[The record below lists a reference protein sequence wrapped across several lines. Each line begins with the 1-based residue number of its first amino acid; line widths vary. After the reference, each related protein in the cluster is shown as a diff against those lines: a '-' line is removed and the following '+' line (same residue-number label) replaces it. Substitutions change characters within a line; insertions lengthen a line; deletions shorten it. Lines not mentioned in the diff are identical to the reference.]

1 MTKEYDLVII
11 GGGTGGYVAA
21 IRASQLGMKTA
32 VVEKTK
38 LGGTCLHSGCIPS
51 KTLLRSAEVFRTI
64 KNSEQYGITT
74 SRIQFDFLK
83 VQERKNQIIEKLHT
97 GIKQLMKK
105 GNIDIYYGFARILGP
120 SIFSPLP
127 GTISV
132 EMNDGRENEMLIPKY
147 VLIATGSQPQSLP
160 GLDIDGINIISSDE
174 ALQLDMLPTSIL
186 IIGGGV
192 IGVEWASM
200 LADFGVDVTIVE
212 SRPRLLPGEDE
223 EVSRELTRIFEQK
236 GIRIL
241 TNTKVLPE
249 SLKINKHT
257 TIQVEKNGEKFT
269 IDTEKILV
277 SVGRSANIHQ
287 IGLENTNIEVMG
299 NRIQV
304 NPFYQ
309 TKEPHMY
316 AIGDCIGGLQLAHV
330 AIKEGIIAVEHMAG
344 LNPEPIDQM
353 DVPKCIYSNP
363 EIASI
368 GFTEEEA
375 KKQGLSIKVGKFPFK
390 GIGKAHIFGETN
402 GFVKMIVNKENDDLL
417 GVHIIGPHATELIS
431 EASLA
436 KIFDAAGWEISHTI
450 HPHPTLS
457 EILVEASLNAEGK
470 TLHG

>member
-1 MTKEYDLVII
+1 
-11 GGGTGGYVAA
+11 
-21 IRASQLGMKTA
+21 MKTA

-304 NPFYQ
+304 NPFI
-309 TKEPHMY
+309 KRKNPICM
-316 AIGDCIGGLQLAHV
+316 QLV
-330 AIKEGIIAVEHMAG
+330 
-344 LNPEPIDQM
+344 
-353 DVPKCIYSNP
+353 
-363 EIASI
+363 IAS
-368 GFTEEEA
+368 
-375 KKQGLSIKVGKFPFK
+375 
-390 GIGKAHIFGETN
+390 
-402 GFVKMIVNKENDDLL
+402 
-417 GVHIIGPHATELIS
+417 
-431 EASLA
+431 
-436 KIFDAAGWEISHTI
+436 AAY
-450 HPHPTLS
+450 
-457 EILVEASLNAEGK
+457 N
-470 TLHG
+470 